1 MKKYL
6 AYAVI
11 ALIASI
17 GISIAAPDK
26 AAIEAKEKE
35 AWQTFKDK
43 NAEGFKK
50 VVDKDF
56 RGAYAE
62 GISDMAKELSDM
74 KKWDMKSFTIS
85 DYTTFSDEKDVMVTT
100 YTVKIEGTFDG
111 KDSSGAYNAGSVWK
125 MEKGAWMAI
134 SNRRQQQRSSS
145 KELAARRG
153 ELERFG
159 KDVSGDYNCGT
170 VWNLKNGE
178 WRAVFYSDMKKSDQ

>member
-11 ALIASI
+11 ALIAWI
-17 GISIAAPDK
+17 AVSIAAPDK
-26 AAIEAKEKE
+26 AAIEAKETQ

-50 VVDKDF
+50 IVDKDF

-85 DYTTFSDEKDVMVTT
+85 DYTAFSDEKDVIVTT
-100 YTVKIEGTFDG
+100 YVVKVEGTYDG
-111 KDSSGAYNAGSVWK
+111 KDASGTYNAGSVWK
-125 MEKGAWMAI
+125 
-134 SNRRQQQRSSS
+134 
-145 KELAARRG
+145 KEG
-153 ELERFG
+153 
-159 KDVSGDYNCGT
+159 
-170 VWNLKNGE
+170 
-178 WRAVFYSDMKKSDQ
+178 